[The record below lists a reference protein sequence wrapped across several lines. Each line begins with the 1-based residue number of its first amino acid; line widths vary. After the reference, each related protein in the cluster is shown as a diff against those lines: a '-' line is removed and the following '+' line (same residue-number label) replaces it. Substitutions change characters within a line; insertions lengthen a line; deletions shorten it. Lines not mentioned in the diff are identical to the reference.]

1 LSPRALVAGL
11 AGALLAFALA
21 AAPSPAWP
29 ANDEAMAQAAQL
41 ASRLDALDAD
51 PALGGLAQ
59 LERFKARTALAAL
72 ANAKSRDRDHLAYI
86 ANARVAAAEQA
97 AQAES
102 LFAQSGQ
109 LDRERDQIMVEAS
122 KRQAEAAQREADR
135 LRREAMARE
144 EEQQRANEQAAVE
157 RATLE
162 QQSQHADAAAEQA
175 MKLAD
180 ARAEETRLARKEAEL
195 AAALAGDGASAA
207 SAASAANS
215 PPPPKRAVAKGTLYT
230 LPGSAFASGSSTLSP
245 SAVASLRALF
255 KSIGAKKTLRV
266 EAHTDDQGPDA
277 ANLSLSQRRADAV
290 KKALVDAGI
299 AGSRITAVGRGEA
312 APVADNASADGRA
325 RNRRVEITVQ

>member
-1 LSPRALVAGL
+1 
-11 AGALLAFALA
+11 
-21 AAPSPAWP
+21 
-29 ANDEAMAQAAQL
+29 
-41 ASRLDALDAD
+41 
-51 PALGGLAQ
+51 
-59 LERFKARTALAAL
+59 
-72 ANAKSRDRDHLAYI
+72 
-86 ANARVAAAEQA
+86 VAAAEQA
-97 AQAES
+97 AQAEA
-102 LFAQSGQ
+102 LLAQSAQ

-195 AAALAGDGASAA
+195 AAALAGDATSASAA
-207 SAASAANS
+207 SAA
-215 PPPPKRAVAKGTLYT
+215 PPPKRAIAKGTLYT

-277 ANLSLSQRRADAV
+277 ANLALSQKRADAV
-290 KKALVDAGI
+290 KRALVDAGI
-299 AGSRITAVGRGEA
+299 AGSRITAVGKGEA

>member
-1 LSPRALVAGL
+1 LNPRALFAGFP
-11 AGALLAFALA
+11 GALLALALFV
-21 AAPSPAWP
+21 AAPSPAWS

-41 ASRLDALDAD
+41 ASRLDVLDAD

-59 LERFKARTALAAL
+59 LERFKARTALTAL

-86 ANARVAAAEQA
+86 ATARVAAAEQA

-102 LFAQSGQ
+102 LLAQSAQ

-162 QQSQHADAAAEQA
+162 QQSQQAGAAAEQA

-195 AAALAGDGASAA
+195 AAALAGDGASGASGT
-207 SAASAANS
+207 SAA
-215 PPPPKRAVAKGTLYT
+215 PPPKRAVAKGTLYT
-230 LPGSAFASGSSTLSP
+230 LPGSAFASGSSALSP

-277 ANLSLSQRRADAV
+277 ANLALSQKRADAV

-299 AGSRITAVGRGEA
+299 GGSRITAVGRGEA
-312 APVADNASADGRA
+312 APVADNATADGRA